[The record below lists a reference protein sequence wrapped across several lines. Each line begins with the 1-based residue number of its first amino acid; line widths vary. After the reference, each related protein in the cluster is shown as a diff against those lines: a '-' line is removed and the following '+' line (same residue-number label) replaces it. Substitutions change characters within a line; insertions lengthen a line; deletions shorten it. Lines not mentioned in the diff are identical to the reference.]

1 LAFALISG
9 GVLSWFTFEAQVK
22 IDHKT
27 ILSLITFVAIAALL
41 YVHRRGGISG
51 RRAARYV
58 LFAYLLLTLAYPG
71 VKFVTDVVLP

>member
-1 LAFALISG
+1 M
-9 GVLSWFTFEAQVK
+9 K

-27 ILSLITFVAIAALL
+27 VLSFAAFLAIAGLL
-41 YVHRRGGISG
+41 WVHHRGGISG

-71 VKFVTDVVLP
+71 VKFVSDVILG